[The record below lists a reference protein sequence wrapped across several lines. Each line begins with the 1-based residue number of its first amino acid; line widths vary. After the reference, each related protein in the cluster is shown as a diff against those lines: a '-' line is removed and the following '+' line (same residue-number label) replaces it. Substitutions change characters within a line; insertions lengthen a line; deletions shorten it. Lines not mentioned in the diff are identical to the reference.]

1 MKFIR
6 ICLLVC
12 GLMLAF
18 VGVTYASSFSVSA
31 DKYGKVEGNGIEFS
45 FPENNNTIQI
55 AFLTKDNERYL
66 IVGKY
71 GEPIY
76 AAKIPNVKYVRVKQ
90 VYDTET
96 GKYAYIK

>member
-1 MKFIR
+1 MKFMR

-45 FPENNNTIQI
+45 FSENNKIIQI
-55 AFLTKDNERYL
+55 AFLTK
-66 IVGKY
+66 
-71 GEPIY
+71 
-76 AAKIPNVKYVRVKQ
+76 AASDRVNPRSQNTKCKICKSK
-90 VYDTET
+90 
-96 GKYAYIK
+96 ASI

>member
-1 MKFIR
+1 MKFMR

-45 FPENNNTIQI
+45 FSENNKTIQI

-66 IVGKY
+66 IAGKD

-76 AAKIPNVKYVRVKQ
+76 AAQNTKCKICKSK
-90 VYDTET
+90 
-96 GKYAYIK
+96 ASI

>member
-1 MKFIR
+1 MKFMR

-45 FPENNNTIQI
+45 FSENNKIIQI

-66 IVGKY
+66 IAGKDRRTY
-71 GEPIY
+71 LCCQNTKC
-76 AAKIPNVKYVRVKQ
+76 KICKNK
-90 VYDTET
+90 
-96 GKYAYIK
+96 ASI

>member
-18 VGVTYASSFSVSA
+18 VGSNILQAHFHVSA

-55 AFLTKDNERYL
+55 AFLTKDNERYSL
-66 IVGKY
+66 C
-71 GEPIY
+71 
-76 AAKIPNVKYVRVKQ
+76 
-90 VYDTET
+90 
-96 GKYAYIK
+96 